1 MRKDIKMNISD
12 IRIRKIVQDGR
23 LRAVVS
29 MTVDNAI
36 AVHDIKVV
44 QGDERVFVAMPS
56 RRDESGVYRDIIHPI
71 SPEARGEI
79 ENRIIAAYENYVSSQ
94 EHSSL

>member
-1 MRKDIKMNISD
+1 M
-12 IRIRKIVQDGR
+12 QDGR

-36 AVHDIKVV
+36 AVHDIKIV

-56 RRDESGVYRDIIHPI
+56 RRDETGIFRDIIHPI
-71 SPEARGEI
+71 SPEARSEI
-79 ENRIIAAYENYVSSQ
+79 EACVIEAYEKYISAQQSD
-94 EHSSL
+94 SL

>member
-1 MRKDIKMNISD
+1 MNISD
-12 IRIRKIVQDGR
+12 IRIRKVLQDGR
-23 LRAVVS
+23 LKAVVS

-36 AVHDIKVV
+36 AVHDIKIV

-56 RRDESGVYRDIIHPI
+56 RRDESGMFRDIIHPI

-79 ENRIIAAYENYVSSQ
+79 EATIIAAYERYMSAQ
-94 EHSSL
+94 QTGSL

>member
-1 MRKDIKMNISD
+1 MNISD
-12 IRIRKIVQDGR
+12 IRIRKVLQDGR
-23 LRAVVS
+23 LKAVVS

-36 AVHDIKVV
+36 AVHDIKIV

-56 RRDESGVYRDIIHPI
+56 RRDETGIFRDIIHPI

-79 ENRIIAAYENYVSSQ
+79 EAQIITAYNDYVSAQ
-94 EHSSL
+94 QAGSL

>member
-1 MRKDIKMNISD
+1 MNISD
-12 IRIRKIVQDGR
+12 IRIRRVMQDGR
-23 LRAVVS
+23 LKAVVS

-36 AVHDIKVV
+36 AVHDIKIV

-56 RRDESGVYRDIIHPI
+56 RRDETGIFRDIIHPI

-79 ENRIIAAYENYVSSQ
+79 EASIISAYERYVSDREAGSF
-94 EHSSL
+94 

>member
-1 MRKDIKMNISD
+1 MNISD
-12 IRIRKIVQDGR
+12 IRIRKVMQDGR
-23 LRAVVS
+23 LKAVVS

-36 AVHDIKVV
+36 AVHDIKIV

-56 RRDESGVYRDIIHPI
+56 RRDESGMFRDIIHPI

-79 ENRIIAAYENYVSSQ
+79 ENSIISAYERYVSAQ
-94 EHSSL
+94 QTGSL

>member
-1 MRKDIKMNISD
+1 MNISD
-12 IRIRKIVQDGR
+12 IRIRKVLQDGR
-23 LRAVVS
+23 LKAVVS

-36 AVHDIKVV
+36 AVHDIKIV

-56 RRDESGVYRDIIHPI
+56 RRDESGVFRDIIHPI

-79 ENRIIAAYENYVSSQ
+79 EARIMNAYEKYVSAQ
-94 EHSSL
+94 ETGSF

>member
-1 MRKDIKMNISD
+1 MNISD
-12 IRIRKIVQDGR
+12 IRIRKVLQDGR
-23 LRAVVS
+23 LKAVVS

-36 AVHDIKVV
+36 AVHDIKIV

-56 RRDESGVYRDIIHPI
+56 RRDESGMFRDIIHPI

-79 ENRIIAAYENYVSSQ
+79 EARILSAYDSYVSSQ
-94 EHSSL
+94 DTRSL

>member
-1 MRKDIKMNISD
+1 MNISD
-12 IRIRKIVQDGR
+12 IRIRKVLQDGR

-36 AVHDIKVV
+36 AVHDIKIV
-44 QGDERVFVAMPS
+44 QGDERMFVAMPS
-56 RRDESGVYRDIIHPI
+56 RRDETGAFRDVIHPI

-79 ENRIIAAYENYVSSQ
+79 EKCIIDAYEKYVSDR
-94 EHSSL
+94 ETGRL

>member
-1 MRKDIKMNISD
+1 MNISD
-12 IRIRKIVQDGR
+12 IRIRKILQDGR
-23 LRAVVS
+23 LKAVVS

-36 AVHDIKVV
+36 AVHDIKIV

-56 RRDESGVYRDIIHPI
+56 RRDESGMFRDIIHPI

-79 ENRIIAAYENYVSSQ
+79 EDRILTAYDRYISDQQPGSF
-94 EHSSL
+94 

>member
-1 MRKDIKMNISD
+1 MNISD
-12 IRIRKIVQDGR
+12 IRIRKVLQDGR
-23 LRAVVS
+23 LKAVVS

-36 AVHDIKVV
+36 AVHDIKIV

-56 RRDESGVYRDIIHPI
+56 RRDESGMFRDIIHPI

-79 ENRIIAAYENYVSSQ
+79 EQRIINAYEKYVSAQQSD
-94 EHSSL
+94 SL

>member
-1 MRKDIKMNISD
+1 MNISD
-12 IRIRKIVQDGR
+12 IRIRKVLQDGR
-23 LRAVVS
+23 LKAVVS

-36 AVHDIKVV
+36 AVHDIKIV

-56 RRDESGVYRDIIHPI
+56 RRDESGMFRDIIHPI

-79 ENRIIAAYENYVSSQ
+79 EDRILTAYDRYISDQQPGSF
-94 EHSSL
+94 

>member
-1 MRKDIKMNISD
+1 MNISD
-12 IRIRKIVQDGR
+12 IRIRKVMQDGR
-23 LRAVVS
+23 LKAVVS

-36 AVHDIKVV
+36 AVHDIKIV

-56 RRDESGVYRDIIHPI
+56 RRDEAGVFRDIIHPI

-79 ENRIIAAYENYVSSQ
+79 ESRIINAYERYVSDRQSG
-94 EHSSL
+94 SL

>member
-1 MRKDIKMNISD
+1 MNISD
-12 IRIRKIVQDGR
+12 ISIRKVLQDGR
-23 LRAVVS
+23 LKAVVS

-36 AVHDIKVV
+36 AVHDIKIV

-56 RRDESGVYRDIIHPI
+56 RRDESGIFRDIIHPI

-79 ENRIIAAYENYVSSQ
+79 EDRIINAYEKYVSAQQSD
-94 EHSSL
+94 SL